1 MFLRMMY
8 NENSAEVHIQGISSY
23 VG

>member
-1 MFLRMMY
+1 MMY